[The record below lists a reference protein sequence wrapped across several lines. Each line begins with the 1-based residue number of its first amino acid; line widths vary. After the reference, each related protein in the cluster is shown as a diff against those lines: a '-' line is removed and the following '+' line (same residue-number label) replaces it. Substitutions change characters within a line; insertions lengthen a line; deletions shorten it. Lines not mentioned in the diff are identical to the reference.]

1 MGSSPELSSDATSSG
16 SRLRRVVSPLRRWVQ
31 SEMDWIGRHEATV
44 LIALLVI
51 VLAILA
57 FVGIADE
64 VFEGDTQ
71 RFDDWAVRAFRSP
84 DDPARPIGPE
94 WTHNVGRDLTALGG
108 VSFLT
113 LLTFAVAGFLWIQG
127 KSHAMW
133 FVICST
139 VGGTVVMTLLKHFYQ
154 RERPDVVPH
163 LTSALLTSF
172 PSGHSMLSATVFL
185 TLGVLIS
192 QFVPERR
199 LKAYC
204 LVVALFLT
212 FLVGVSRVYLG
223 VHYPTDVLAGWA
235 AGLAWALICWL
246 VARYLQRRGTVEP
259 ES

>member
-1 MGSSPELSSDATSSG
+1 MRPSPESSSESTSSR
-16 SRLRRVVSPLRRWVQ
+16 SRLPRLFDSIKGWIQR
-31 SEMDWIGRHEATV
+31 EMDWIGRNEAMV
-44 LIALLVI
+44 LLALLLI
-51 VLAILA
+51 ILAILA
-57 FVGIADE
+57 FAAIADE

-71 RFDDWAVRAFRSP
+71 RFDEWAVRAFRSP
-84 DDPARPIGPE
+84 DDPAHPIGPA
-94 WTHNVGRDLTALGG
+94 WTREIGRDLTALGG

-133 FVICST
+133 FVLGST
-139 VGGTVVMTLLKHFYQ
+139 IGGTVAMTLLKGFYQ
-154 RERPDVVPH
+154 RERPDLVPH
-163 LTSALLTSF
+163 LTTALMTSF

-192 QFVPERR
+192 QFVPERK

-204 LVVALFLT
+204 LIVALFLT

-246 VARYLQRRGTVEP
+246 VARYLQQRGTVEP